1 MKKTINFLLIIILT
15 FCNNHTQAQDIN
27 KQKHTTMATAD
38 FTTTIVVDQTPKQ
51 VFDAI
56 NNVRGWWSEEIEG
69 STHKLN
75 DVFNYHYEDVH
86 SCTVK
91 LIEVVPD
98 KKLVWK
104 ILDNHFNFTKD
115 KTEWIDTKVSFEI
128 SRRGDKTQLVFTHI
142 GLVPEYECYE
152 ACNQG
157 WTHYIQ
163 NSLKSL
169 IETGKGL
176 PNAKGTPR
184 TATEKKLT
192 STN

>member
-1 MKKTINFLLIIILT
+1 MQNQ
-15 FCNNHTQAQDIN
+15 N
-27 KQKHTTMATAD
+27 
-38 FTTTIVVDQTPKQ
+38 FTTTLSTDQTPAE
-51 VFDAI
+51 VFNALLDPRA
-56 NNVRGWWSEEIEG
+56 WWSEEIEG
-69 STHKLN
+69 STDKLN
-75 DVFNYHYEDVH
+75 DVFHYRYEDVH

-91 LIEVVPD
+91 LIEVVPE

-104 ILDNHFNFTKD
+104 ILDNYFNFTKD

-128 SRRGDKTQLVFTHI
+128 SRENNKTRLVFTHI

-152 ACNQG
+152 ACRQG

-184 TATEKKLT
+184 TATEKILT
-192 STN
+192 SANRQI

>member
-1 MKKTINFLLIIILT
+1 MQNQ
-15 FCNNHTQAQDIN
+15 N
-27 KQKHTTMATAD
+27 
-38 FTTTIVVDQTPKQ
+38 FTTTILVDQLPKE
-51 VFDAI
+51 VFGAI
-56 NNVRGWWSEEIEG
+56 TNPRAWWSEEIEG
-69 STHKLN
+69 GASKLN
-75 DVFNYHYEDVH
+75 DVFDYHYEDVH

-98 KKLVWK
+98 EKLVWK

-115 KTEWIDTKVSFEI
+115 KTEWIDTKISFEI
-128 SRRGDKTQLVFTHI
+128 SRQGDKTQLVFTHI

-152 ACNQG
+152 ACHQG

-184 TATEKKLT
+184 TKTEKKLT
-192 STN
+192 SAN

>member
-1 MKKTINFLLIIILT
+1 
-15 FCNNHTQAQDIN
+15 
-27 KQKHTTMATAD
+27 
-38 FTTTIVVDQTPKQ
+38 
-51 VFDAI
+51 
-56 NNVRGWWSEEIEG
+56 
-69 STHKLN
+69 
-75 DVFNYHYEDVH
+75 
-86 SCTVK
+86 
-91 LIEVVPD
+91 
-98 KKLVWK
+98 
-104 ILDNHFNFTKD
+104 
-115 KTEWIDTKVSFEI
+115 
-128 SRRGDKTQLVFTHI
+128 VFTHI

>member
-1 MKKTINFLLIIILT
+1 MQNQ
-15 FCNNHTQAQDIN
+15 N
-27 KQKHTTMATAD
+27 
-38 FTTTIVVDQTPKQ
+38 FTTTLLVNQTPEE
-51 VFDAI
+51 VFNAI
-56 NNVRGWWSEEIEG
+56 NNPRKWWSEEIEG
-69 STHKLN
+69 STNKLN
-75 DVFNYHYEDVH
+75 DVFNYHYTDVH

-128 SRRGDKTQLVFTHI
+128 SRQDDKTQLVFTHI
-142 GLVPEYECYE
+142 GLVPEYECYD
-152 ACNQG
+152 ACHQG

-176 PNAKGTPR
+176 PNAKDTPR
-184 TATEKKLT
+184 TETEKKLT
-192 STN
+192 SSNL

>member
-1 MKKTINFLLIIILT
+1 MKKTIDFLLIIILT

-27 KQKHTTMATAD
+27 NQKHTTMATAD

-51 VFDAI
+51 VFEAI

-69 STHKLN
+69 NTDKLN
-75 DVFNYHYEDVH
+75 DVFSYHYEDVH
-86 SCTVK
+86 SCTVQ

-128 SRRGDKTQLVFTHI
+128 SKRGDKTQLVFTHI

-163 NSLKSL
+163 TSLKNL
-169 IETGKGL
+169 IESGKGL

>member
-1 MKKTINFLLIIILT
+1 M
-15 FCNNHTQAQDIN
+15 NNQS
-27 KQKHTTMATAD
+27 
-38 FTTTIVVDQTPKQ
+38 FTTTLLVDQSPKE

-56 NNVRGWWSEEIEG
+56 VNPRAWWSEEIEG
-69 STHKLN
+69 STEKLN

-86 SCTVK
+86 ACKVK
-91 LIEVVPD
+91 LIEVAPD

-115 KTEWIDTKVSFEI
+115 KTEWINTEVSFEI
-128 SRRGDKTQLVFTHI
+128 SRQGDKTQLVFTHI

-152 ACNQG
+152 ACHQG

-169 IETGKGL
+169 IQTGKGL

-192 STN
+192 SVN

>member
-1 MKKTINFLLIIILT
+1 M
-15 FCNNHTQAQDIN
+15 NNQS
-27 KQKHTTMATAD
+27 
-38 FTTTIVVDQTPKQ
+38 FTTTLLVDQSPKE
-51 VFDAI
+51 VFYAI
-56 NNVRGWWSEEIEG
+56 VNPCAWWSEEIEG
-69 STHKLN
+69 STDKLN
-75 DVFNYHYEDVH
+75 DEFNYHYEDIH
-86 SCTVK
+86 SCKVK

-128 SRRGDKTQLVFTHI
+128 SRQGDKTQLMFTHI
-142 GLVPEYECYE
+142 GLIPEYECYE
-152 ACNQG
+152 ACHQG

-163 NSLKSL
+163 NSLKNL

-192 STN
+192 SVN